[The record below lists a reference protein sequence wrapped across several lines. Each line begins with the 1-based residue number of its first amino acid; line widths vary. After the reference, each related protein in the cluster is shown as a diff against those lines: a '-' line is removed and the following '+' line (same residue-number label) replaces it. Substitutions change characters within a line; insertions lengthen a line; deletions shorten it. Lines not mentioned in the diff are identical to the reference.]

1 MMSSTSIRRVVH
13 LTLSTACYGR
23 SRTATIELSMRRQR
37 GIAAT
42 REALITPLQARAGV
56 NRFLLSQVGSQ
67 FCAGDP
73 QLDVVE
79 GVWRVP
85 IVMITPGFVA
95 GQVGEAAINAETRQI
110 ESHTDIDQIHIAAD
124 KLRKRHHAAIK
135 TAFLQARKG

>member
-1 MMSSTSIRRVVH
+1 M
-13 LTLSTACYGR
+13 
-23 SRTATIELSMRRQR
+23 TATIKRIRGRQR
-37 GIAAT
+37 GIPAPP
-42 REALITPLQARAGV
+42 EALIPALQARAGV

-73 QLDVVE
+73 QLDVPG

-85 IVMITPGFVA
+85 IVMVTPGFVA

-110 ESHTDIDQIHIAAD
+110 ESHTDIDQIHVAAH
-124 KLRKRHHAAIK
+124 KLRKRHDAATK